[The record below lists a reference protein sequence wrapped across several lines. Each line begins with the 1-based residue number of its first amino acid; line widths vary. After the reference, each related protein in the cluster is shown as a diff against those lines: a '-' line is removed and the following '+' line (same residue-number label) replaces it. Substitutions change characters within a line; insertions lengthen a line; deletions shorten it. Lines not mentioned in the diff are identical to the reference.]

1 MRIILIVFLSV
12 FYLFT
17 LVYVESE
24 LLKLEVKRKELK
36 ERAIELRNL
45 KRNYEFQV
53 TEISNL
59 AYIEAAAKE
68 RGFIFPEQGDILG
81 IIR

>member
-1 MRIILIVFLSV
+1 MIVIIVLVV

-24 LLKLEVKRKELK
+24 LLKLEVKKETLR
-36 ERAIELRNL
+36 EQAVELRNQ
-45 KRNYEFQV
+45 KKIYEFEV

-68 RGFIFPEQGDILG
+68 RDFIFPEQDDILG
-81 IIR
+81 YIK

>member
-1 MRIILIVFLSV
+1 MRLILIIFLVV

-24 LLKLEVKRKELK
+24 LLKLEVRKEDLK
-36 ERAIELRNL
+36 EQSIELQNQEKSL
-45 KRNYEFQV
+45 EFQV
-53 TEISNL
+53 AELSNL

-68 RGFIFPEQGDILG
+68 RGFTFPEKDEILG

>member
-1 MRIILIVFLSV
+1 MLIVILAI

-24 LLKLEVKRKELK
+24 LLRMEVKKEELK
-36 ERAIELRNL
+36 ERAIELRNHKKDL
-45 KRNYEFQV
+45 EFEV

-68 RGFIFPEQGDILG
+68 RDFIFPEQDDILG
-81 IIR
+81 YIK